1 MTNKQKNT
9 HIEITRWIW
18 LDFWIDENFIKSKK
32 KKIFLDLTENE
43 VWNETFVENSSI
55 IDFNKSFKIA
65 NCRNKSTSTVISNM
79 EIEIQWIPLKDEK
92 DFWRRLNHF
101 F

>member
-1 MTNKQKNT
+1 MTNKQKDI
-9 HIEITRWIW
+9 HIEITRGIG
-18 LDFWIDENFIKSKK
+18 LDFGIDENFIKSKK

-43 VWNETFVENSSI
+43 VGNETFVENSSI

-79 EIEIQWIPLKDEK
+79 EIEIQGIPLKDEK
-92 DFWRRLNHF
+92 DFGRRLNHF

>member
-1 MTNKQKNT
+1 MTNKQKDI